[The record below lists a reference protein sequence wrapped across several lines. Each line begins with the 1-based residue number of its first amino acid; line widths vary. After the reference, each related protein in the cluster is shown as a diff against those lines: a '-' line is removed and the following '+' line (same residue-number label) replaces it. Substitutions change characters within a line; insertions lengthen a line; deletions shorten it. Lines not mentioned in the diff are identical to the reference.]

1 MRGNWVNTCFLLL
14 LATTRGDEEGDDYI
28 RPNVECDLTRFEAWR
43 DVGGAWS
50 NGTKLETYFR
60 LCSMALKQLEIDLAG
75 RHGPVTSLAMYDVMC
90 SYECLESDKLHEEA
104 MRISDCNCE
113 EVSTQPSSN
122 YFKIRGD
129 FCRENSGRQL

>member
-1 MRGNWVNTCFLLL
+1 MIIVVGNLK
-14 LATTRGDEEGDDYI
+14 
-28 RPNVECDLTRFEAWR
+28 EALPGTKSAIAVLPEVFSSSVARSSALSPSSSNMAMVVWR
-43 DVGGAWS
+43 DSVLHRMVPA
-50 NGTKLETYFR
+50 
-60 LCSMALKQLEIDLAG
+60 MALKQLEIDLAG